1 MKSSRQ
7 TEILEIIAEQD
18 IETQGQ
24 LLEALEARGVKSTQ
38 ATVSRDI
45 KELRLVKEI
54 SPTGNYRYAPASAD
68 ETSDAARRLE
78 GIFKDACIGF
88 DYALH
93 TVVIR
98 TLPGLAQAVGSAMDG
113 MDHENVVGSIA
124 GDDTVVIIM
133 RNAATAERLCTHLRR
148 AYGK

>member
-7 TEILEIIAEQD
+7 TEILEIITQQD
-18 IETQGQ
+18 IETQSQ

-54 SPTGNYRYAPASAD
+54 SPGGNYRYAPASAD

-78 GIFKDACIGF
+78 GIFRDACIGF

-98 TLPGLAQAVGSAMDG
+98 TLPGLAQAVGSAMDS
-113 MDHENVVGSIA
+113 MDHDNVLGSIA
-124 GDDTVVIIM
+124 GDDTVVVIM
-133 RNAATAERLCTHLRR
+133 RNAATAERLCTQLRR

>member
-54 SPTGNYRYAPASAD
+54 SPSGNYRYAPASAD

>member
-7 TEILEIIAEQD
+7 NEILEIIAEQD

-54 SPTGNYRYAPASAD
+54 SPSGNYRYAPASAD

-78 GIFKDACIGF
+78 GIFQDACLSF

-98 TLPGLAQAVGSAMDG
+98 TLPGLAQAVGSALDS

-133 RNAATAERLCTHLRR
+133 RNAATAERLCAHLRR

>member
-7 TEILEIIAEQD
+7 NVILEIITEQD

-24 LLEALEARGVKSTQ
+24 LLEALEARGVHSTQ

-54 SPTGNYRYAPASAD
+54 SPDGNYRYAPAGAD
-68 ETSDAARRLE
+68 ENSDALRRLE
-78 GIFKDACIGF
+78 GIFRDACLSF

-93 TVVIR
+93 TVIIR
-98 TLPGLAQAVGSAMDG
+98 TLPGLAQAVGSALDCMDY
-113 MDHENVVGSIA
+113 ESVLGSIA
-124 GDDTVVIIM
+124 GDDTVLIIM
-133 RNAATAERLCTHLRR
+133 RNAATAERLCQQLRR

>member
-1 MKSSRQ
+1 MKTSRQ
-7 TEILEIIAEQD
+7 NEILEIITQQD
-18 IETQGQ
+18 IETQSQ

-54 SPTGNYRYAPASAD
+54 APGGNYRYAPASAD
-68 ETSDAARRLE
+68 ETNDAARRLE
-78 GIFKDACIGF
+78 GIFRDACIGF

-98 TLPGLAQAVGSAMDG
+98 TLPGLAQAVGSALDS

-124 GDDTVVIIM
+124 GDDTVVTIM

>member
-7 TEILEIIAEQD
+7 NEIREIIAEQD

-54 SPTGNYRYAPASAD
+54 SPSGNYRYAPASAD

-78 GIFKDACIGF
+78 GIFQDACLSF

-98 TLPGLAQAVGSAMDG
+98 TLPGLAQAVGSALDS

>member
-1 MKSSRQ
+1 MKTVRQ
-7 TEILEIIAEQD
+7 VTILDIIEKND
-18 IETQGQ
+18 IETQEE
-24 LLEALEARGVKSTQ
+24 LADALRLRGIQVTQ

-54 SPTGNYRYAPASAD
+54 SPSGNYRYAPASAD

-78 GIFKDACIGF
+78 GIFQDACLSF

-98 TLPGLAQAVGSAMDG
+98 TLPGLAQAVGSALDS

-148 AYGK
+148 SYGK

>member
-7 TEILEIIAEQD
+7 NEILEIIAEQD

-54 SPTGNYRYAPASAD
+54 SPSGNYRYAPASAD

-78 GIFKDACIGF
+78 GIFQDACLSF

-98 TLPGLAQAVGSAMDG
+98 TLPGLAQAVGSALDS

-148 AYGK
+148 SYGK

>member
-78 GIFKDACIGF
+78 GIFKDACTGF

>member
-1 MKSSRQ
+1 MKNARQ
-7 TEILEIIAEQD
+7 TAILSLIERYD
-18 IETQGQ
+18 IDTQEELAAKLKEMGIN
-24 LLEALEARGVKSTQ
+24 VTQ

>member
-1 MKSSRQ
+1 MKTSRQ
-7 TEILEIIAEQD
+7 AVILEIIAEQD

-24 LLEALEARGVKSTQ
+24 LLEALEARGVQSTQ

-54 SPTGNYRYAPASAD
+54 APDGNYRYAPAGIDAD
-68 ETSDAARRLE
+68 SEAARRLE
-78 GIFKDACIGF
+78 GIFRDACVTF

-98 TLPGLAQAVGSAMDG
+98 TLPGLAQAVGSALDG
-113 MDHENVVGSIA
+113 MGLDNVLGTIA
-124 GDDTVVIIM
+124 GDDTVVIVM
-133 RNAATAERLCTHLRR
+133 RNAASAERLCGQLRR
-148 AYGK
+148 AYAK

>member
-7 TEILEIIAEQD
+7 NVILEIITEQD

-24 LLEALEARGVKSTQ
+24 LLEALEARGVRSTQ

-54 SPTGNYRYAPASAD
+54 SPDGNYRYAPASAD

-78 GIFKDACIGF
+78 GIFRDACLSF
-88 DYALH
+88 DFALH

-98 TLPGLAQAVGSAMDG
+98 TLPGLAQAVGSAMDS
-113 MDHENVVGSIA
+113 MDHDNVLGSIA
-124 GDDTVVIIM
+124 GDDTVLVIM
-133 RNAATAERLCTHLRR
+133 RNAATAERLCLQLRR